1 MSRDTRLARLSRD
14 HHHSLT
20 LALRIQR
27 ELATAE
33 PREVSALV
41 RDVLRYWDEAMT
53 PHLAVEARALFPLLA
68 AVEDGGLSLAG
79 RAQGAQRELQ
89 DLVAEVRGANVA
101 TRTGILV
108 RFGAALAAQIRWEE
122 RDLLEWAQAHLDD
135 VALDGVALAVTKD
148 LPAQAVP
155 CPVPHLA

>member
-1 MSRDTRLARLSRD
+1 MTRDARLARLSRD
-14 HHHSLT
+14 HHHALT

-33 PREVSALV
+33 PREASALV
-41 RDVLRYWDEAMT
+41 RDVLRYWDEALT
-53 PHLAVEARALFPLLA
+53 PHFAVEARALLPLLA
-68 AVEDGGLSLAG
+68 ARQEGGLALAG
-79 RAQGAQRELQ
+79 RAQREQRELA
-89 DLVAEVRGANVA
+89 DLAAEVRGANVA

-108 RFGAALAAQIRWEE
+108 RVGAALAAHIRWEE
-122 RDLLEWAQAHLDD
+122 RELMEWAQAHLDAAD
-135 VALDGVALAVTKD
+135 LDGVARAVAES

>member
-1 MSRDTRLARLSRD
+1 MTRDARLARLSRD
-14 HHHSLT
+14 HHHALT

-33 PREVSALV
+33 PREASALV

-53 PHLAVEARALFPLLA
+53 PHLLVEARALLPLLA
-68 AVEDGGLSLAG
+68 SKEEGGLALAG
-79 RAQGAQRELQ
+79 RAQREHRELT
-89 DLVAEVRGANVA
+89 DLAAEVRGSNVA
-101 TRTGILV
+101 TRAGILV
-108 RFGAALAAQIRWEE
+108 RFGAALSAHIRWEE
-122 RDLLEWAQAHLDD
+122 RELLEWVQVHLDD
-135 VALDGVALAVTKD
+135 AGLDGVASAVAAS